1 MAKEMGN
8 VESGTDFCQFSS
20 HPQSS
25 SIYCAVII
33 LKKKSTRLT
42 ELERAHKTQMYL
54 LSNRLCLHLYL
65 HTINV
70 LRVFCLSVFGFE
82 ASLCGLL

>member
-33 LKKKSTRLT
+33 LKKKKKHSADRVRKSTQDT
-42 ELERAHKTQMYL
+42 D
-54 LSNRLCLHLYL
+54 
-65 HTINV
+65 
-70 LRVFCLSVFGFE
+70 VFIIK
-82 ASLCGLL
+82 